1 MQSQK
6 LTHADEA
13 STTGW
18 LGAASL
24 QASVIGAEASVA
36 SLEASSAGRGAGVTS
51 SLGLALASGLVVELA
66 SPPGPLAAG
75 AEGEEAE
82 HAAEPV
88 SSIIAKASR
97 RRMGSTLP

>member
-1 MQSQK
+1 
-6 LTHADEA
+6 
-13 STTGW
+13 
-18 LGAASL
+18 
-24 QASVIGAEASVA
+24 
-36 SLEASSAGRGAGVTS
+36 
-51 SLGLALASGLVVELA
+51 VELA